1 MAIPNAQPQLHLPL
15 DVTVG
20 LAKGLLTQN
29 GSVIRWAAG
38 AAEGKGGRIFAHL
51 PEARYDKPVEAVAK
65 RVERIRPKLYVPIL
79 VIGGAGVAALSWAA
93 KQRSAQK
100 QRVSSVTL
108 PFESSLRAY
117 IAGAQAG
124 ALDGEIID
132 RLVSDLDALQV
143 LSSGGNEIEISLDA
157 LVPLFELVIAHT
169 FELAEAYDVAL
180 ADIDAEGGVVV
191 SLRRHLEAQ
200 KSILNEAS

>member
-29 GSVIRWAAG
+29 GSVIRWAVG

-51 PEARYDKPVEAVAK
+51 PETRYDKPVEALAK
-65 RVERIRPKLYVPIL
+65 RVERISPKLYVPIL
-79 VIGGAGVAALSWAA
+79 VIGGVGVAALSWAA

-100 QRVSSVTL
+100 QYVSSVIL
-108 PFESSLRAY
+108 AFESSLRAY
-117 IAGAQAG
+117 VSGAQAG

-143 LSSGGNEIEISLDA
+143 LSSGGKEIEISLDA
-157 LVPLFELVIAHT
+157 LMPLFELVIAHT
-169 FELAEAYDVAL
+169 SELAEAHDITL
-180 ADIDAEGGVVV
+180 ANIDADGGIVV